1 MTDAISDTT
10 IISNDTTT
18 VESSMTGS
26 PNTNP
31 FDAYTVNTSGNNLR
45 LHLLINITENNQEGS
60 ACEVY

>member
-31 FDAYTVNTSGNNLR
+31 FDAYTFTTSGKNLR
-45 LHLLINITENNQEGS
+45 LHLLINITENNLEGAS
-60 ACEVY
+60 CEV